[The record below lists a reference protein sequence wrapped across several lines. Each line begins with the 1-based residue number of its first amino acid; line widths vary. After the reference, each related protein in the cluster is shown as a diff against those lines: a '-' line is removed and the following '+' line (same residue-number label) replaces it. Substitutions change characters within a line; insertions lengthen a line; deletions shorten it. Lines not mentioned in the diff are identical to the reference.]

1 MSDELGAYDPA
12 FDAACQRNDAERK
25 SAGLENILDEIAM
38 LERGL
43 ASPIPFTRAGIENM
57 RQRLV
62 MLKAAAGLLPT
73 KT

>member
-1 MSDELGAYDPA
+1 MSDELGAYDA
-12 FDAACQRNDAERK
+12 DFDAACHRNDAERK
-25 SAGLENILDEIAM
+25 AAGLENILDEIAM

-43 ASPIPFTRAGIENM
+43 ASPLPFTRAGIETM

-62 MLKAAAGLLPT
+62 ILKAAVGLLPT